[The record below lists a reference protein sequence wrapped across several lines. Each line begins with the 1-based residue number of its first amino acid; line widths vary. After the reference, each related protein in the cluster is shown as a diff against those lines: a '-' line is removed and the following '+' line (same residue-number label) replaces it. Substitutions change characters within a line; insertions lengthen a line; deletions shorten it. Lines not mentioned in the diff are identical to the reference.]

1 METLASGSWPVGELY
16 LEESS
21 SDDANTEVQ
30 ANADIQANTEIQ
42 LAAASR
48 QLEPVF
54 VTRDRLTELC
64 GSRHHQGVAARM
76 GDFPYRSFEDVFCGE
91 QTAAVPVDNL
101 VVVCD
106 RIQDSHNF
114 GAILRCCDAMKVSAV
129 VVGNHEQAVV
139 SPQVA
144 RSSAGAVNHV
154 PIVHTE
160 DLSGGVKRLREA
172 GYHIAGATEKADHP
186 AWSTDVSGPTVLIV
200 GSEANGIHV
209 DLLQQCDSK
218 LMIPML
224 GRVASLNAAVATG
237 ILLYELRRRTTCAEN
252 S

>member
-1 METLASGSWPVGELY
+1 MSGTWPVAELY
-16 LEESS
+16 LEDSS
-21 SDDANTEVQ
+21 QDS
-30 ANADIQANTEIQ
+30 ANAEIHS
-42 LAAASR
+42 AAELR
-48 QLEPVF
+48 QLDLVF

-76 GDFPYRSFEDVFCGE
+76 GSFPYRTLDDVFQSDQPE
-91 QTAAVPVDNL
+91 AISEDDL

-129 VVGNHEQAVV
+129 IIGDHEQAVV

-154 PIVHTE
+154 PIVHTQ
-160 DLSGGVKRLREA
+160 DLLGSIHKLKGI
-172 GYHIAGATEKADHP
+172 GYHIAGATEKSDCP
-186 AWSTDVSGPTVLIV
+186 IWSTTVTGPTVLIV
-200 GSEANGIHV
+200 GSEANGIHEQ
-209 DLLQQCDSK
+209 LIELCDSK

-224 GRVASLNAAVATG
+224 GRVSSLNAAVATG
-237 ILLYELRRRTTCAEN
+237 ILLYELRRRTMSSATN
-252 S
+252 